1 MGEDVAVALIHH
13 FVGVM
18 VGVVDMGVV
27 FMPSAD
33 TVSLRRAALPKRG
46 KSRQV
51 NRITEADITN
61 IFRLRGSLRKLAGLP
76 RKLARCCFIIEIL
89 HPTSPGSPLRVSI
102 NSVTERRAFACP
114 DAFRGSDEVIP
125 SCQEIGVVV

>member
-13 FVGVM
+13 FVGMM

-51 NRITEADITN
+51 NRITKADITN
-61 IFRLRGSLRKLAGLP
+61 IFWLRGSLRKLAGLP
-76 RKLARCCFIIEIL
+76 RKLARCCFIIAIL
-89 HPTSPGSPLRVSI
+89 HPASPGSP
-102 NSVTERRAFACP
+102 
-114 DAFRGSDEVIP
+114 G
-125 SCQEIGVVV
+125 G